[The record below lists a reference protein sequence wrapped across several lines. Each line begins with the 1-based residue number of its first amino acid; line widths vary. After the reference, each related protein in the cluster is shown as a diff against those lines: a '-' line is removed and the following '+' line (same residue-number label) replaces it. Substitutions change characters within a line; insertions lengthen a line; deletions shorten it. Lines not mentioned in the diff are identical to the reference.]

1 MYKQKSLESRDINYI
16 YENSFVWVHINSIKK
31 KNSLLYREI
40 YEYYKYRNS
49 SFCFF
54 KGSVKRFVSKNE
66 VEIYIFIDDNYN
78 ICKDNFNYNIIENV
92 KYLLPIDTNFGCS
105 DNTQL
110 IYLNSPN
117 LLENIYQRYNKA
129 YINKENRNCIY
140 TYIGYIL
147 LSVNPYEN
155 FDIYDESYMK
165 KIKERNDLF
174 AIPHPFSIANDAYN
188 CLIEDKISQ
197 SIIISGESGAGK
209 TESSKQV
216 LKYLTY
222 LSYFQK
228 GYKKRKKKIIPNEC
242 ANTECDN
249 MKYVDNNMKY
259 MDDTFLCNDKRTGYT
274 TSDNNSP
281 QEENDTIKK
290 GKKIYHYDKHSYS
303 DNNDNIKNNV
313 DKKKKN
319 NNKNKNNINNNNNDN
334 NSKKNIPNINLNS
347 DDYTNIINTYSSS
360 TYEEKIQNSNPLLE
374 CFGNAKTIKNDNSS
388 RFGKLMK
395 LNYNEKG
402 ILCSASIET
411 YLLAKSRVVDVP
423 KGEGNYHI
431 FYSLCQNEKL
441 SKEFDLLPWYEYN
454 YLIEADKKIKNKHS
468 YNNTYD
474 NIYYKNDNEN
484 TNNIIDHKKDR
495 VKRNYETDDNYNL
508 KKHNDR
514 SSENNKKNKKK
525 NDIIDDGNNMNTKY
539 KKNKYKDDD
548 INMFQK
554 NNKKEE
560 TEKPSDSIEWK
571 NLYSL
576 DFIIKCFNSIGVLPN
591 EQEEI
596 YKTLICI
603 LLLGNINF
611 VESDNDQE
619 PIKIQN
625 IDICKKLSQ
634 LLYIKNDNLNI
645 NKIIE
650 ILTIKKVRETQK
662 SYTYQQAIYNR
673 DVISKILYQLLF
685 EYIILCVNDSLNAS
699 DHNIYSE
706 SSERDNNFDNQN
718 VLKEDKSFID
728 MDEKKKKK
736 RKTFRRKTKNLHKQN
751 EYDSDDMD
759 ENIIINKKLNFIG
772 ILDIYG
778 FENFSNEG
786 MNGFEQLC
794 INYANEILH
803 AFFLKQI
810 IHNEQKI
817 HYEENL
823 RIEKI
828 SYNDNS
834 NVISLI
840 GDTKDIS
847 IYTILEDLSL
857 LFVSNKSNED
867 DNKDIFYEKLNKN
880 IINSAKYKNIIRN
893 YKVENKSFIISHYAG
908 DVLYDSADFFNKN
921 VDILTSDIEM
931 FLSGCNYFIS
941 ENLLKKKRF
950 RNWKYEAIKGEKLMP
965 SKGNYEKIT
974 CDVAK
979 QCDDGEKQCD
989 DVEKQCD
996 DGEKQC
1002 DDVEKQYD
1010 DVEKQY
1016 DDVEK
1021 QYDGGAKKYDDEAKQ
1036 YDDVA
1041 KQYNDGVKQN
1051 NDGDNHYNDKSKKNN
1066 KRKLSVKEMISHHE
1080 QESKNTISCYNNSS
1094 NNNLYKNKVKTIFS
1108 SFKKQ
1113 LEVLSNK
1120 LSKTSSK
1127 FIRCIK
1133 PNQEKQA
1140 KLFNKNLVL
1149 SQLVMS
1155 GMVDILNLMKNGY
1168 PCRVLYDDIWIRY
1181 SGILQE
1187 DMKKYLTPKMFCKI
1201 VLMFLEINS
1210 NEYTFGKTKIFFR
1223 FGVLSIINE
1232 ILNKNE
1238 KKKNTFIQCV
1248 YKYWL
1253 HIRKRR
1259 LLNFVLFGCRFK
1271 ILFKKRR
1278 AKLLMENGLDLYNEY
1293 LFKKKLECIEKILF
1307 FYFNVYKQR
1316 IYFLKLKSSTL
1327 IIQKNYRTYILRK
1340 KFLYMKKQ
1348 ILFIQDYYLFQKY
1361 FKQRVKA
1368 ANTIR
1373 KNWIM
1378 YITKYDYKYLLKC
1391 IIKIQRAFKKYM
1403 KKKYILYCLKIAHV
1417 KDTKKK
1423 NIYHH
1428 AFTKNEIEEKKK
1440 IYPLNIL
1447 KKNSFNVTDRIGS
1460 FIYVQTRKHR
1470 HTITMG
1476 DKFCQPSMNIQNRK
1490 KRKTWDAG
1498 NNYLISQYSTS
1509 STYSY
1514 YNENENI
1521 KRQYQNNNSNVNTFN
1536 EHINGRKRKNSNI
1549 EDKPI
1554 ISVGNIVKNERNKIK
1569 NIQKSTKNINK
1580 NKAKNKFRFSNLSI
1594 CSGTI
1599 NTDRKNI
1606 NYKNDMLSLNKNKM
1620 KRKTYNHANNRNEF
1634 VSSYKR
1640 EKNKVS
1646 NHIKNTIYDRYI
1658 QKYKQ
1663 NHMCPQKEKKKKS
1676 IYIRGNYSNISNIYS
1691 VYKPTKEEVLEEQYD
1706 FDLTDVLIIPE
1717 DFHVTQ
1723 TNIPEPDINLMNN
1736 ENDILLNHFL
1746 DTNLDSKIPLI
1757 ELKMF
1762 KCC

>member
-40 YEYYKYRNS
+40 YEYYKHRNS

-78 ICKDNFNYNIIENV
+78 TSKDDFNYNIIENV

-165 KIKERNDLF
+165 RIKDRNDLF

-188 CLIEDKISQ
+188 CLLEDKISQ

-228 GYKKRKKKIIPNEC
+228 GYKKKKKKMIPNEC
-242 ANTECDN
+242 DKIEIDN
-249 MKYVDNNMKY
+249 MKYVDNNLKY
-259 MDDTFLCNDKRTGYT
+259 MDDTLLYNYKRCGYT

-290 GKKIYHYDKHSYS
+290 AKKNYDYDKHSYS
-303 DNNDNIKNNV
+303 DNNDNIKNNI
-313 DKKKKN
+313 DKKKK
-319 NNKNKNNINNNNNDN
+319 KKN
-334 NSKKNIPNINLNS
+334 NSKKNISNINLKS

-454 YLIEADKKIKNKHS
+454 YLIEADKKIKNK
-468 YNNTYD
+468 YTYYNTYD
-474 NIYYKNDNEN
+474 DNIYNKNDDNEN
-484 TNNIIDHKKDR
+484 TNNINDNKKER
-495 VKRNYETDDNYNL
+495 LKRNYEKDDNYIL
-508 KKHNDR
+508 KRQNEK
-514 SSENNKKNKKK
+514 SYENTKKNKKK
-525 NDIIDDGNNMNTKY
+525 NDIIEDGNNINSKY
-539 KKNKYKDDD
+539 KKNKYKDGD
-548 INMFQK
+548 INMYQK
-554 NNKKEE
+554 YNKKDAP
-560 TEKPSDSIEWK
+560 EKPFDCIQWK

-611 VESDNDQE
+611 VESNNDQE

-625 IDICKKLSQ
+625 IEICKKLSQ
-634 LLYIKNDNLNI
+634 LLYIKSDNSNI

-650 ILTIKKVRETQK
+650 ILTIKRVRETQK

-685 EYIILCVNDSLNAS
+685 EYIILCVNDSLNDS
-699 DHNIYSE
+699 DNNIYSE
-706 SSERDNNFDNQN
+706 WSEKDTFFENEK
-718 VLKEDKSFID
+718 VIKEDESFID
-728 MDEKKKKK
+728 MDEKKNKK
-736 RKTFRRKTKNLHKQN
+736 RKTFRRKTKNVNIQN
-751 EYDSDDMD
+751 EYESDDTD
-759 ENIIINKKLNFIG
+759 ENIIINKKINFIG

-810 IHNEQKI
+810 IHNEEKI

-893 YKVENKSFIISHYAG
+893 YKVANKSFIISHYAG
-908 DVLYDSADFFNKN
+908 DVLYDSRDFFNKN
-921 VDILTSDIEM
+921 VDILTNDIEM
-931 FLSGCNYFIS
+931 FLSSCNYFIS
-941 ENLLKKKRF
+941 ENLLKRKRF
-950 RNWKYEAIKGEKLMP
+950 RNWKCEDIKGETSRVLKE
-965 SKGNYEKIT
+965 NHEKKK
-974 CDVAK
+974 CDRTK
-979 QCDDGEKQCD
+979 QCDDLNKQCDVTNKQYDDANKQCD
-989 DVEKQCD
+989 DANKQCD
-996 DGEKQC
+996 VTNKQC
-1002 DDVEKQYD
+1002 DVT
-1010 DVEKQY
+1010 
-1016 DDVEK
+1016 
-1021 QYDGGAKKYDDEAKQ
+1021 
-1036 YDDVA
+1036 
-1041 KQYNDGVKQN
+1041 NKQN
-1051 NDGDNHYNDKSKKNN
+1051 YNDKSKKNN

-1080 QESKNTISCYNNSS
+1080 KESKNTISCYNNST

-1187 DMKKYLTPKMFCKI
+1187 DMKRYLTPKMFCKI

-1278 AKLLMENGLDLYNEY
+1278 AKLLMEEGLDLYNKY

-1316 IYFLKLKSSTL
+1316 IFFLKLKSSTL

-1368 ANTIR
+1368 ANIIR

-1417 KDTKKK
+1417 KDSKKK
-1423 NIYHH
+1423 NMYHPT
-1428 AFTKNEIEEKKK
+1428 FTKNEIEEKKK

-1447 KKNSFNVTDRIGS
+1447 KKKSFNVTDRIGS

-1470 HTITMG
+1470 HTITVG
-1476 DKFCQPSMNIQNRK
+1476 DKFLLSSTSIHNRK

-1498 NNYLISQYSTS
+1498 NNYLTSQYITSTN
-1509 STYSY
+1509 SY
-1514 YNENENI
+1514 YNENDDI

-1536 EHINGRKRKNSNI
+1536 EHLNLGKRKNSNI

-1569 NIQKSTKNINK
+1569 NVQKNTKNINRT
-1580 NKAKNKFRFSNLSI
+1580 NAKNKFRFSNLSV

-1606 NYKNDMLSLNKNKM
+1606 NYKNDIIGLRKSHKNEM

-1663 NHMCPQKEKKKKS
+1663 NHMCPQKGKRKKS

-1723 TNIPEPDINLMNN
+1723 TNIPEPNINLMNN

-1746 DTNLDSKIPLI
+1746 DTNLDSRIPLI
-1757 ELKMF
+1757 ELNMF
-1762 KCC
+1762 KCY

>member
-40 YEYYKYRNS
+40 YEYYKHRNS

-78 ICKDNFNYNIIENV
+78 TSKDDFNYNIIENV

-165 KIKERNDLF
+165 RIKDRNDLF

-188 CLIEDKISQ
+188 CLLEDKISQ

-228 GYKKRKKKIIPNEC
+228 GYKKKKKKMIPNEC
-242 ANTECDN
+242 DKIEIDN
-249 MKYVDNNMKY
+249 MKYVDNNLKY
-259 MDDTFLCNDKRTGYT
+259 MDDTLLYNYKRCGYT

-290 GKKIYHYDKHSYS
+290 AKKNYDYDKHSYS
-303 DNNDNIKNNV
+303 DNNDNIKNNI
-313 DKKKKN
+313 DKKKK
-319 NNKNKNNINNNNNDN
+319 KKN
-334 NSKKNIPNINLNS
+334 NSKKNISNINLKS

-454 YLIEADKKIKNKHS
+454 YLIEADKKIKNK
-468 YNNTYD
+468 YTYYNTYD
-474 NIYYKNDNEN
+474 DNIYNKNDDNEN
-484 TNNIIDHKKDR
+484 TNNINDNKKER
-495 VKRNYETDDNYNL
+495 LKRNYEKDDNYIL
-508 KKHNDR
+508 KRQNEK
-514 SSENNKKNKKK
+514 SYENTKKNKKK
-525 NDIIDDGNNMNTKY
+525 NDIIEDGNNINSKY
-539 KKNKYKDDD
+539 KKNKYKDGD
-548 INMFQK
+548 INMYQK
-554 NNKKEE
+554 YNKKDAP
-560 TEKPSDSIEWK
+560 EKPFDCIQWK

-611 VESDNDQE
+611 VESNNDQE

-625 IDICKKLSQ
+625 IEICKKLSQ
-634 LLYIKNDNLNI
+634 LLYIKSDNSNI

-650 ILTIKKVRETQK
+650 ILTIKRVRETQK

-685 EYIILCVNDSLNAS
+685 EYIILCVNDSLNDS
-699 DHNIYSE
+699 DNNIYSE
-706 SSERDNNFDNQN
+706 WSEKDTFFENEK
-718 VLKEDKSFID
+718 VIKEDESFID
-728 MDEKKKKK
+728 MDEKKNKK
-736 RKTFRRKTKNLHKQN
+736 RKTFRRKTKNVNIQN
-751 EYDSDDMD
+751 EYESDDTD
-759 ENIIINKKLNFIG
+759 ENIIINKKINFIG

-778 FENFSNEG
+778 FENFNNEG

-810 IHNEQKI
+810 IHNEEKI

-893 YKVENKSFIISHYAG
+893 YKVANKSFIISHYAG
-908 DVLYDSADFFNKN
+908 DVLYDSRDFFNKN
-921 VDILTSDIEM
+921 VDILTNDIEM
-931 FLSGCNYFIS
+931 FLSSCNYFIS
-941 ENLLKKKRF
+941 ENLLKRKRF
-950 RNWKYEAIKGEKLMP
+950 RNWKCEDIKGETSRVLKE
-965 SKGNYEKIT
+965 NHEKKK
-974 CDVAK
+974 CDRTK
-979 QCDDGEKQCD
+979 QCDDLNKQCD
-989 DVEKQCD
+989 VTNEQCD
-996 DGEKQC
+996 
-1002 DDVEKQYD
+1002 VTNKQYD
-1010 DVEKQY
+1010 DANKQC
-1016 DDVEK
+1016 DVTNK
-1021 QYDGGAKKYDDEAKQ
+1021 QC
-1036 YDDVA
+1036 DVT
-1041 KQYNDGVKQN
+1041 NKQN
-1051 NDGDNHYNDKSKKNN
+1051 YNDKSKKNN

-1080 QESKNTISCYNNSS
+1080 KESKNTISCYNNST

-1187 DMKKYLTPKMFCKI
+1187 DMKRYLTPKMFCKI

-1278 AKLLMENGLDLYNEY
+1278 AKLLMEEGLDLYNKY

-1316 IYFLKLKSSTL
+1316 IFFLKLKSSTL

-1368 ANTIR
+1368 ANIIR

-1417 KDTKKK
+1417 KDSKKK
-1423 NIYHH
+1423 NMYHPT
-1428 AFTKNEIEEKKK
+1428 FTKNEIEEKKK

-1447 KKNSFNVTDRIGS
+1447 KKKSFNVTDRIGS

-1470 HTITMG
+1470 HTITVG
-1476 DKFCQPSMNIQNRK
+1476 DKFLLSSTSIHNRK

-1498 NNYLISQYSTS
+1498 NNYLTSQYITSTN
-1509 STYSY
+1509 SY
-1514 YNENENI
+1514 YNENDDI

-1536 EHINGRKRKNSNI
+1536 EHLNLGKRKNSNI

-1569 NIQKSTKNINK
+1569 NVQKNTKNINRT
-1580 NKAKNKFRFSNLSI
+1580 NAKNKFRFSNLSV

-1606 NYKNDMLSLNKNKM
+1606 NYKNDIIGLRKSHKNEM

-1746 DTNLDSKIPLI
+1746 DTNLDSRIPLI
-1757 ELKMF
+1757 ELNMF

>member
-31 KNSLLYREI
+31 KNGLLYREI
-40 YEYYKYRNS
+40 YEYYKHRNS

-54 KGSVKRFVSKNE
+54 KGNVKRFVSKNE

-78 ICKDNFNYNIIENV
+78 TSKDDLNYNIIENV

-165 KIKERNDLF
+165 RIKERNDLF

-188 CLIEDKISQ
+188 CLLEDKISQ

-228 GYKKRKKKIIPNEC
+228 GYKRKKKKIIPNEC
-242 ANTECDN
+242 DKIESDN
-249 MKYVDNNMKY
+249 MKYVDNNIKY
-259 MDDTFLCNDKRTGYT
+259 MDDTLLYNYKRTGYT
-274 TSDNNSP
+274 TSDNNSL

-290 GKKIYHYDKHSYS
+290 GKKFYHYDKHSYS
-303 DNNDNIKNNV
+303 DNNDNIKNNI

-319 NNKNKNNINNNNNDN
+319 NNNNNNN
-334 NSKKNIPNINLNS
+334 NSKKNISNINLKS

-431 FYSLCQNEKL
+431 FYSLCHNEKL

-454 YLIEADKKIKNKHS
+454 YLIEADKKIKSK
-468 YNNTYD
+468 YTYYNTYD
-474 NIYYKNDNEN
+474 DNIYNKNDNEN
-484 TNNIIDHKKDR
+484 TNNIVDNKKER
-495 VKRNYETDDNYNL
+495 LKRNYENDDNYIL
-508 KKHNDR
+508 KRQNEK
-514 SSENNKKNKKK
+514 SYENTKKKKKK
-525 NDIIDDGNNMNTKY
+525 NDIIEDGNNMNSKY

-548 INMFQK
+548 INMYQTY
-554 NNKKEE
+554 NKKDQSENQFD
-560 TEKPSDSIEWK
+560 PIQWK

-625 IDICKKLSQ
+625 IEICKKLSQ
-634 LLYIKNDNLNI
+634 LLYVKSDNSNI

-650 ILTIKKVRETQK
+650 ILTIKRVRETQK

-673 DVISKILYQLLF
+673 DVISKILYELLF
-685 EYIILCVNDSLNAS
+685 EYIILCVNDSLNDS
-699 DHNIYSE
+699 DNNIYSE
-706 SSERDNNFDNQN
+706 SSEKDKFFDNEN
-718 VLKEDKSFID
+718 VLKEDESFID

-736 RKTFRRKTKNLHKQN
+736 RKTFRRKTKNVNIQN

-759 ENIIINKKLNFIG
+759 ENIIINKKIKFIG

-810 IHNEQKI
+810 IHNEEKI

-893 YKVENKSFIISHYAG
+893 YKVSNKSFIISHYAG

-921 VDILTSDIEM
+921 VDILTNDIEM
-931 FLSGCNYFIS
+931 FLSSCNSFIS

-950 RNWKYEAIKGEKLMP
+950 QNWKYEAIKGETSRSLKE
-965 SKGNYEKIT
+965 NYEKT
-974 CDVAK
+974 KCDRT
-979 QCDDGEKQCD
+979 
-989 DVEKQCD
+989 
-996 DGEKQC
+996 
-1002 DDVEKQYD
+1002 KQYD
-1010 DVEKQY
+1010 DV
-1016 DDVEK
+1016 
-1021 QYDGGAKKYDDEAKQ
+1021 
-1036 YDDVA
+1036 
-1041 KQYNDGVKQN
+1041 NKQN
-1051 NDGDNHYNDKSKKNN
+1051 YNDKSKKNN

-1080 QESKNTISCYNNSS
+1080 KESKNAISCYNNST

-1278 AKLLMENGLDLYNEY
+1278 AKLLMEKGLDLYNKY

-1316 IYFLKLKSSTL
+1316 IFFLKLKSSTL

-1417 KDTKKK
+1417 KDSKKK

-1428 AFTKNEIEEKKK
+1428 TFTKNEIEEKKK
-1440 IYPLNIL
+1440 NYPLNIL

-1470 HTITMG
+1470 HTITVG
-1476 DKFCQPSMNIQNRK
+1476 DKFFLSSTNIHNRK
-1490 KRKTWDAG
+1490 KRKTWDVG
-1498 NNYLISQYSTS
+1498 NNYLTSQYSTT

-1514 YNENENI
+1514 YNQNDNI
-1521 KRQYQNNNSNVNTFN
+1521 KRQYQNNNSNVNSIN
-1536 EHINGRKRKNSNI
+1536 EHLNLGKRKNSNI

-1569 NIQKSTKNINK
+1569 NVQKNINRT
-1580 NKAKNKFRFSNLSI
+1580 NTKNKFRFSNLSI

-1606 NYKNDMLSLNKNKM
+1606 NYKNDMIGLSKSHKNKM

-1640 EKNKVS
+1640 EKNKMS

-1663 NHMCPQKEKKKKS
+1663 NHMCPQREKKKKS

-1691 VYKPTKEEVLEEQYD
+1691 VYKPTKEDVLEEQYD

-1723 TNIPEPDINLMNN
+1723 TKIPEPDINLMNN

-1757 ELKMF
+1757 ELNMF

>member
-40 YEYYKYRNS
+40 YEYYKHRNS

-78 ICKDNFNYNIIENV
+78 TSKDDFNYNIIENV

-165 KIKERNDLF
+165 RIKDRNDLF

-188 CLIEDKISQ
+188 CLLEDKISQ

-228 GYKKRKKKIIPNEC
+228 GYKKKKKKMIPNEC
-242 ANTECDN
+242 DKIEIDN
-249 MKYVDNNMKY
+249 MKYVDNNLKY
-259 MDDTFLCNDKRTGYT
+259 MDDTLLYNYKRCGYT

-290 GKKIYHYDKHSYS
+290 AKKNYDYDKHSYS
-303 DNNDNIKNNV
+303 DNNDNIKNNI
-313 DKKKKN
+313 DKKKK
-319 NNKNKNNINNNNNDN
+319 KKN
-334 NSKKNIPNINLNS
+334 NSKKNISNINLKS

-454 YLIEADKKIKNKHS
+454 YLIEADKKIKNK
-468 YNNTYD
+468 YTYYNTYD
-474 NIYYKNDNEN
+474 DNIYNKNDDNEN
-484 TNNIIDHKKDR
+484 TNNINDNKKER
-495 VKRNYETDDNYNL
+495 LKRNYEKDDNYIL
-508 KKHNDR
+508 KRQNEK
-514 SSENNKKNKKK
+514 SYENTKKNKKK
-525 NDIIDDGNNMNTKY
+525 NDIIEDGNNINSKY
-539 KKNKYKDDD
+539 KKNKYKDGD
-548 INMFQK
+548 INMYQK
-554 NNKKEE
+554 YNKKDAP
-560 TEKPSDSIEWK
+560 EKPFDCIQWK

-611 VESDNDQE
+611 VESNNDQE

-625 IDICKKLSQ
+625 IEICKKLSQ
-634 LLYIKNDNLNI
+634 LLYIKSDNSNI

-650 ILTIKKVRETQK
+650 ILTIKRVRETQK

-685 EYIILCVNDSLNAS
+685 EYIILCVNDSLNDS
-699 DHNIYSE
+699 DNNIYSE
-706 SSERDNNFDNQN
+706 WSEKDTFFENEK
-718 VLKEDKSFID
+718 VIKEDESFID
-728 MDEKKKKK
+728 MDEKKNKK
-736 RKTFRRKTKNLHKQN
+736 RKTFRRKTKNVNIQN
-751 EYDSDDMD
+751 EYESDDTD
-759 ENIIINKKLNFIG
+759 ENIIINKKINFIG

-810 IHNEQKI
+810 IHNEEKI

-893 YKVENKSFIISHYAG
+893 YKVANKSFIISHYAG
-908 DVLYDSADFFNKN
+908 DVLYDSRDFFNKN
-921 VDILTSDIEM
+921 VDILTNDIEM
-931 FLSGCNYFIS
+931 FLSSCNYFIS
-941 ENLLKKKRF
+941 ENLLKRKRF
-950 RNWKYEAIKGEKLMP
+950 RNWKCEDIKGETSRVLKE
-965 SKGNYEKIT
+965 NHEKKK
-974 CDVAK
+974 CDRTK
-979 QCDDGEKQCD
+979 QCDDLNKQCD
-989 DVEKQCD
+989 VTN
-996 DGEKQC
+996 
-1002 DDVEKQYD
+1002 KQYD
-1010 DVEKQY
+1010 D
-1016 DDVEK
+1016 
-1021 QYDGGAKKYDDEAKQ
+1021 A
-1036 YDDVA
+1036 
-1041 KQYNDGVKQN
+1041 NKQN
-1051 NDGDNHYNDKSKKNN
+1051 YNDKSKKNN

-1080 QESKNTISCYNNSS
+1080 KESKNTISCYNNST

-1187 DMKKYLTPKMFCKI
+1187 DMKRYLTPKMFCKI

-1278 AKLLMENGLDLYNEY
+1278 AKLLMEEGLDLYNKY

-1316 IYFLKLKSSTL
+1316 IFFLKLKSSTL

-1368 ANTIR
+1368 ANIIR

-1417 KDTKKK
+1417 KDSKKK
-1423 NIYHH
+1423 NMYHPT
-1428 AFTKNEIEEKKK
+1428 FTKNEIEEKKK

-1447 KKNSFNVTDRIGS
+1447 KKKSFNVTDRIGS

-1470 HTITMG
+1470 HTITVG
-1476 DKFCQPSMNIQNRK
+1476 DKFLLSSTSIHNRK

-1498 NNYLISQYSTS
+1498 NNYLTSQYITSTN
-1509 STYSY
+1509 SY
-1514 YNENENI
+1514 YNENDDI

-1536 EHINGRKRKNSNI
+1536 EHLNLGKRKNSNI

-1569 NIQKSTKNINK
+1569 NVQKNTKNINRT
-1580 NKAKNKFRFSNLSI
+1580 NAKNKFRFSNLSV

-1606 NYKNDMLSLNKNKM
+1606 NYKNDIIGLRKSHKNEM

-1663 NHMCPQKEKKKKS
+1663 NHMCPQKGKKKKS

-1746 DTNLDSKIPLI
+1746 DTNLDSRIPLI
-1757 ELKMF
+1757 ELNMF

>member
-16 YENSFVWVHINSIKK
+16 YEDSFVWVHINSIKK

-40 YEYYKYRNS
+40 YEYYKHRNS

-78 ICKDNFNYNIIENV
+78 TSKDDFNYNIIENV

-165 KIKERNDLF
+165 RIKDRNDLF

-188 CLIEDKISQ
+188 CLLEDKISQ

-228 GYKKRKKKIIPNEC
+228 GYKKKKKKMIPNEC
-242 ANTECDN
+242 DKIEIDN
-249 MKYVDNNMKY
+249 MKYVDNNLKY
-259 MDDTFLCNDKRTGYT
+259 MDDTLLYNYKRCGYT

-290 GKKIYHYDKHSYS
+290 AKKNYDYDKHSYS
-303 DNNDNIKNNV
+303 DNNDNIKNNI
-313 DKKKKN
+313 DKKKK
-319 NNKNKNNINNNNNDN
+319 KKN
-334 NSKKNIPNINLNS
+334 NSKKNISNINLKS

-454 YLIEADKKIKNKHS
+454 YLIEADKKIKNK
-468 YNNTYD
+468 YTYYNTYD
-474 NIYYKNDNEN
+474 DNIYNKNDNDNDNENENVNVNENVNEN
-484 TNNIIDHKKDR
+484 TNNINDNKKER
-495 VKRNYETDDNYNL
+495 LKRNYEKDDNYLL
-508 KKHNDR
+508 KRQNEK
-514 SSENNKKNKKK
+514 SYENTKKKKKK
-525 NDIIDDGNNMNTKY
+525 NDIIEDGNNINSKY
-539 KKNKYKDDD
+539 KKNKYKDGD
-548 INMFQK
+548 INMYQK
-554 NNKKEE
+554 YNKKDEP
-560 TEKPSDSIEWK
+560 EKSFDCIQWK

-611 VESDNDQE
+611 VESANDQE

-625 IDICKKLSQ
+625 IEICKKLSQ
-634 LLYIKNDNLNI
+634 LLYIKSDNSNI

-650 ILTIKKVRETQK
+650 ILTIKRVRETQK

-685 EYIILCVNDSLNAS
+685 EYIILCVNDSLNDS
-699 DHNIYSE
+699 DNNIYSE
-706 SSERDNNFDNQN
+706 WSEKDTFFENEK
-718 VLKEDKSFID
+718 VIKEDESFIN
-728 MDEKKKKK
+728 MDEKKNKK
-736 RKTFRRKTKNLHKQN
+736 RKTFKRKTKNVNIQN
-751 EYDSDDMD
+751 EYESDDTD
-759 ENIIINKKLNFIG
+759 ENIRINKKINFIG

-810 IHNEQKI
+810 IHNEEKI

-893 YKVENKSFIISHYAG
+893 YKVANKSFIISHYAG
-908 DVLYDSADFFNKN
+908 DVLYDSRDFFNKN
-921 VDILTSDIEM
+921 VDILTNDIEM
-931 FLSGCNYFIS
+931 FLSSCNYFIS
-941 ENLLKKKRF
+941 ENLLKRKRF
-950 RNWKYEAIKGEKLMP
+950 RNWKCEDIKGETSRILKE
-965 SKGNYEKIT
+965 NHEKKK
-974 CDVAK
+974 CDRTK
-979 QCDDGEKQCD
+979 QCNDVNKQCGY
-989 DVEKQCD
+989 VNKQCGD
-996 DGEKQC
+996 ANKQC
-1002 DDVEKQYD
+1002 GDANKQYD
-1010 DVEKQY
+1010 DLNKQY
-1016 DDVEK
+1016 DD
-1021 QYDGGAKKYDDEAKQ
+1021 A
-1036 YDDVA
+1036 
-1041 KQYNDGVKQN
+1041 NKQN
-1051 NDGDNHYNDKSKKNN
+1051 YNDKSKKNN

-1080 QESKNTISCYNNSS
+1080 KESKNTISCYNNST

-1187 DMKKYLTPKMFCKI
+1187 DMKRYLTPKMFCKI

-1278 AKLLMENGLDLYNEY
+1278 AKLLMEEGLDLYNQY

-1316 IYFLKLKSSTL
+1316 IFFLKLKSSTL

-1368 ANTIR
+1368 ANIIR

-1417 KDTKKK
+1417 KDSKKK
-1423 NIYHH
+1423 NMYHH
-1428 AFTKNEIEEKKK
+1428 TFTKNEIEEKKK

-1447 KKNSFNVTDRIGS
+1447 KKKSFNVTDRIGS

-1470 HTITMG
+1470 HTITVG
-1476 DKFCQPSMNIQNRK
+1476 DKIFLSSTNIHNRK

-1498 NNYLISQYSTS
+1498 NNYLTSQYITTSTN
-1509 STYSY
+1509 SY
-1514 YNENENI
+1514 YNENDDI
-1521 KRQYQNNNSNVNTFN
+1521 KRQYQNKNSNVNTFN
-1536 EHINGRKRKNSNI
+1536 EHLNLGKRKNSNI

-1569 NIQKSTKNINK
+1569 NVQKNINRI
-1580 NKAKNKFRFSNLSI
+1580 NAKNKFRFSNLSI

-1606 NYKNDMLSLNKNKM
+1606 NYKNDMISLSKSHKNEM

-1757 ELKMF
+1757 ELNMF